1 MNELK
6 VLTQY
11 LLDYNR
17 QTFEK
22 FMLDIEKEYREQ
34 INTNKK
40 LRCEIDNLKM
50 QVEETEKELASI
62 KSNSIH

>member
-1 MNELK
+1 
-6 VLTQY
+6 
-11 LLDYNR
+11 
-17 QTFEK
+17 
-22 FMLDIEKEYREQ
+22 MLDIEKEYREQ